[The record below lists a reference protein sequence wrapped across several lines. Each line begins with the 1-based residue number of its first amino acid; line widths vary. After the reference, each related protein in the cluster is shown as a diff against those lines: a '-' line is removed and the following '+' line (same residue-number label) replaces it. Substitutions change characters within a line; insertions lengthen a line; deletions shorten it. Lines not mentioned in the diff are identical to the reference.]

1 MLERLMNLWGCS
13 ADRAE
18 NIIRN
23 DEQHARLVVS
33 RRAFFGA
40 AAALTA
46 PSMVSSFPQVSVI
59 WYVDPENGN
68 DFFDGKRP
76 DRALA
81 SLSELARR
89 GVSDCLLKS
98 KLLPERPYLFRGAF
112 VGGVRWAKVT
122 VYPPNRGE
130 LVCFRRS

>member
-1 MLERLMNLWGCS
+1 MLERLMKLWGCS

-18 NIIRN
+18 HIIRN

-40 AAALTA
+40 TAALAAATSA
-46 PSMVSSFPQVSVI
+46 YSFPRVPVT
-59 WYVDPENGN
+59 WYVDPVHGN
-68 DFFDGKRP
+68 NFFDGKHP

-81 SLSELARR
+81 SLSELHRR
-89 GVSDCLLKS
+89 GVSDCLLKT

-122 VYPPNRGE
+122 VFGMF
-130 LVCFRRS
+130 CS